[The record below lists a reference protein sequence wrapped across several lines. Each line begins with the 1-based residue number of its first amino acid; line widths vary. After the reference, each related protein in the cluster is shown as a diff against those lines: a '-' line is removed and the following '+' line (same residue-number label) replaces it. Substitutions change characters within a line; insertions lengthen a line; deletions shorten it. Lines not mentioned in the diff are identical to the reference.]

1 MDKDKPMPL
10 VVHSS
15 EARWIGDATK
25 NTIGILDKIPVRTS
39 WFALQVMPQGGASD
53 LHRHPHESVH
63 CVLEGEGFS
72 EIGSERVEWKAGDFI
87 YTPPRVWHRHYN
99 SGAGPVRMI
108 VVENSG
114 LLQFLGL
121 EERGESVGS
130 ITYAERMQRQHGKT

>member
-1 MDKDKPMPL
+1 MNRTARL

-15 EARWIGDATK
+15 EARWIGDVTK
-25 NTIGILDKIPVRTS
+25 NSIGILDMIPACTT
-39 WFALQVMPQGGASD
+39 WFGLQVIQEGAASD

-63 CVLEGEGFS
+63 CVLEGEGYS
-72 EIGSERVEWKAGDFI
+72 EIGAERVEWKMGDFI

-99 SGAGPVRMI
+99 SGAGAVRMI

-121 EERGESVGS
+121 EDRGESVGS
-130 ITYAERMQRQHGKT
+130 ISYDELQRRQVKT

>member
-1 MDKDKPMPL
+1 MEKTTRL
-10 VVHSS
+10 VVHSA
-15 EARWIGDATK
+15 EARWIGDPKK
-25 NTIGILDKIPVRTS
+25 NSIGILDMIPARTS
-39 WFALQVMPQGGASD
+39 WFALQAIPHGGASD

-63 CVLEGEGFS
+63 CVLEGEGYS
-72 EIGSERVEWKAGDFI
+72 EIGPDRVEWKQGDFI

-99 SGAGPVRMI
+99 SGAAAVRMI

-130 ITYAERMQRQHGKT
+130 ITYDELQRQQGKA